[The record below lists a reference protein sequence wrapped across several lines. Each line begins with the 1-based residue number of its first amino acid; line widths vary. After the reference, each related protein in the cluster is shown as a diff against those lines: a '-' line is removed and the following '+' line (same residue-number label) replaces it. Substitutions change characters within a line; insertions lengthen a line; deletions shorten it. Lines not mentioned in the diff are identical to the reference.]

1 MQLSI
6 LYEDDYLIAVD
17 KPSGL
22 LVHPSWISK
31 PDEPTLMGLLKEC
44 YPSDKL
50 HTIHRLDRATSGV
63 ILVGKEL
70 ESSKRM
76 QEQFQAREVK
86 KEYECLVRGWFNE
99 PKGRVDHALV
109 PKYDKFADPLA
120 SQDKEAKAAV
130 TDFEVIGQT
139 ELLIPVG
146 RYATSRYSRVA
157 CYPHTG
163 RKHQIRRHMKHLLH
177 PIIGDTKYGEG
188 RHNRM
193 FRDHFN
199 LHRLVLMA
207 RAIQFCHPITN
218 TLITITAD
226 LPVDIKQLYEELGV
240 NNSL

>member
-6 LYEDDYLIAVD
+6 LFEDDYLLAVD

-31 PDEPTLMGLLKEC
+31 PDEPTLMGLLKEH
-44 YPSDKL
+44 YQSDKL

-70 ESSKRM
+70 ECSKRM
-76 QEQFQAREVK
+76 QTQFQARGVK
-86 KEYECLVRGWFNE
+86 KEYECFVRGWFDE
-99 PKGRVDHALV
+99 PNGSIDHALV

-120 SQDKEAKAAV
+120 SQDKEAKDAV
-130 TDFEVIGQT
+130 TDFEVIAQT
-139 ELLIPVG
+139 ELPIPVG
-146 RYATSRYSRVA
+146 RYATSRYSRVV

-193 FRDHFN
+193 FREHFN
-199 LHRLVLMA
+199 IHRLLLMA
-207 RAIQFCHPITN
+207 RAIQFTHPMTD
-218 TLITITAD
+218 TSVTIQAD
-226 LPVDIKQLYEELGV
+226 IPSDIKQLYEELGV
-240 NNSL
+240 NNSW

>member
-6 LYEDDYLIAVD
+6 LFEDDYLIAVD

-22 LVHPSWISK
+22 LVHPSWITK
-31 PDEPTLMGLLKEC
+31 PDEPTLMGLLKEQFNA
-44 YPSDKL
+44 DKL

-63 ILVGKEL
+63 MLVGKEI

-76 QEQFQAREVK
+76 QEQFQSRDVK
-86 KEYECLVRGWFNE
+86 KEYECLVRGWLTE
-99 PKGRVDHALV
+99 QEGKIDYPLV

-120 SQDKEAKAAV
+120 SKDKEAKEAV
-130 TDFEVIGQT
+130 TDFKLIAQT
-139 ELLIPVG
+139 ELDIPVG
-146 RYATSRYSRVA
+146 RYSTARYSRVA

-193 FRDHFN
+193 FREHFD
-199 LHRLVLMA
+199 LHRLVLLA
-207 RAIQFCHPITN
+207 RVIHFTHPVSGAALSIHSN
-218 TLITITAD
+218 I
-226 LPVDIKQLYEELGV
+226 PEDIERLYKKLGL
-240 NNSL
+240 NKS

>member
-6 LYEDDYLIAVD
+6 LFEDDYLIAVD

-22 LVHPSWISK
+22 LVHPSWITK
-31 PDEPTLMGLLKEC
+31 PDEPTLMGLLKEQFNAE
-44 YPSDKL
+44 KL

-63 ILVGKEL
+63 MLVGKEI

-76 QEQFQAREVK
+76 QEQFQSREVK
-86 KEYECLVRGWFNE
+86 KEYECLVRGWLTE
-99 PKGRVDHALV
+99 REGRIDYPLV

-120 SQDKEAKAAV
+120 SQDKEAKEAV
-130 TDFEVIGQT
+130 TDFKLIAQT
-139 ELLIPVG
+139 ELEIPVG
-146 RYATSRYSRVA
+146 RYSTSRYSRVA

-193 FRDHFN
+193 FREHFD
-199 LHRLVLMA
+199 LHRLVLLA
-207 RAIQFCHPITN
+207 RTIHFTHPVSG
-218 TLITITAD
+218 TA
-226 LPVDIKQLYEELGV
+226 LSIHSNIPEDIERLYQKLGL
-240 NNSL
+240 NKS

>member
-6 LYEDDYLIAVD
+6 LFEDDYLIAVD

-31 PDEPTLMGLLKEC
+31 PDEPTLMGLLKEH
-44 YPSDKL
+44 YQSDKL

-63 ILVGKEL
+63 MLVGKEL
-70 ESSKRM
+70 DSSKYM
-76 QEQFQAREVK
+76 QEQFQARGVK
-86 KEYECLVRGWFNE
+86 KEYECLVRGWCSE
-99 PKGRVDHALV
+99 PQGRIDHALV

-120 SQDKEAKAAV
+120 SQDKEAKEAI
-130 TDFEVIGQT
+130 TDFKVIGQT
-139 ELLIPVG
+139 ELDIPVG
-146 RYATSRYSRVA
+146 RYSTSRYSRVA
-157 CYPHTG
+157 CFPHTG

-207 RAIQFCHPITN
+207 RSIQFSHPVTDE
-218 TLITITAD
+218 LLTIHAD
-226 LPVDIKQLYEELGV
+226 LPGDIEQLYAAIGL
-240 NNSL
+240 NKS